1 MNMIPARVLLAIN
14 QAQQTQ
20 ISNLSIHGL
29 AAHNNI
35 SRTSTRFYCCKCL
48 LYRYELTIAPHVRF
62 VFEFF
67 TQEEHFASLNKQQLP
82 QQNPNSTRPWKLSE
96 EEMLS
101 SSGLD
106 AVVYMRMIT
115 FCLKVFSF
123 AGIIGILIL
132 LPVNCSGTELH
143 QIDFA

>member
-1 MNMIPARVLLAIN
+1 MLVSAILTSVGINSALCVIFLVLYSILKKQPSYYEVFAPRLLAEGSSK
-14 QAQQTQ
+14 QG
-20 ISNLSIHGL
+20 SRFNLE
-29 AAHNNI
+29 
-35 SRTSTRFYCCKCL
+35 RL
-48 LYRYELTIAPHVRF
+48 LPSAGWLSKA
-62 VFEFF
+62 
-67 TQEEHFASLNKQQLP
+67 
-82 QQNPNSTRPWKLSE
+82 WKLSE

-132 LPVNCSGTELH
+132 LPVNCSGTELD
-143 QIDFA
+143 QIDFADLYTSSLDAFTISNVNSGSKL